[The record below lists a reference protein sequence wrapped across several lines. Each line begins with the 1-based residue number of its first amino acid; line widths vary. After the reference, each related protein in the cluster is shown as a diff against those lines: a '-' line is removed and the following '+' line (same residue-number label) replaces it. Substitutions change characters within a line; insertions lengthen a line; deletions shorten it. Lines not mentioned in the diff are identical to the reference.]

1 MSAASR
7 QNNRGFTLLELVL
20 VLGLIAAAGVV
31 LLPLVLRFSPQTSI
45 DRAAEQMMAQLNG
58 ARMEAMRQNRV
69 LRLMAADLM
78 PPAGFRL
85 TLPAGGVDF
94 APDGF
99 SAGARLKLE
108 GPDGAWRSLLV
119 EPVSG
124 RVRLE

>member
-7 QNNRGFTLLELVL
+7 RNNRGFTLLELVL
-20 VLGLIAAAGVV
+20 VLGMIAAAGAI
-31 LLPLVLRFSPQTSI
+31 LLPLALRFSPQISL
-45 DRAAEQMMAQLNG
+45 DRAAEQVLAQLNG

-69 LRLMAADLM
+69 LRLTAADLV

-85 TLPAGGVDF
+85 IFPASGVDF

-99 SAGARLKLE
+99 SAGARLRLE
-108 GPDGAWRSLLV
+108 GPGGASRALLV